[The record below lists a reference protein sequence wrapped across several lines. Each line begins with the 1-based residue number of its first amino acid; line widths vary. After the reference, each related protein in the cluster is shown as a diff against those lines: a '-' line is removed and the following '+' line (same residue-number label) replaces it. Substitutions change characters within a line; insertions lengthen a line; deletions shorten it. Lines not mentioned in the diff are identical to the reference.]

1 MECAAAMQLNGLD
14 VTLVFPEDR
23 FMARLFTPEIAD
35 FYEKF
40 YADKGIKIIKEDVV
54 TAFEGEGQVKSSV
67 CKLLCGN
74 ICKELQLQHCLLEYV
89 ERGCSKHLYIA
100 YISPCKFL
108 LHSYPAASLVLVLI
122 AEGGHFH

>member
-1 MECAAAMQLNGLD
+1 MHIPSSTRNTASLQAVVVGGGYIGLECAAAMQLNGLD

-54 TAFEGEGQVKSSV
+54 TAFEGEGQVHYLGTEV
-67 CKLLCGN
+67 FG
-74 ICKELQLQHCLLEYV
+74 KELIFRHFDRLKV
-89 ERGCSKHLYIA
+89 E
-100 YISPCKFL
+100 
-108 LHSYPAASLVLVLI
+108 
-122 AEGGHFH
+122 